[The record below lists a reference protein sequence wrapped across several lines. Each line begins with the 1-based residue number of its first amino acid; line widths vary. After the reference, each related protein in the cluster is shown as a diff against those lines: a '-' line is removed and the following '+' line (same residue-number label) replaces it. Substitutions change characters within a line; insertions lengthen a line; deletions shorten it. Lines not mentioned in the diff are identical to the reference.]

1 MLLGESAAL
10 AFEFWLITMCLWG
23 VLQAYMFKYDSV
35 HGHAK
40 KHDAKADTE
49 NSLLIGGKSIA
60 VYGHKYVCQSL
71 VLLNFCKQIL
81 SSWINIIFK

>member
-1 MLLGESAAL
+1 MDRDDIEVVAVNDPFISS
-10 AFEFWLITMCLWG
+10 EYM
-23 VLQAYMFKYDSV
+23 AYMFKYDSV

-49 NSLLIGGKSIA
+49 NSLLLGGKSIA